1 MNVQQGVSIL
11 TGQVTKV
18 QAKILKELIEDGRK
32 TETEIAKKLGLTKK
46 VVNKNYRQLEA
57 TGVITGATIHINY
70 KSFGYKAVAHM
81 LIYMDA
87 QQADKLVEYLQKKP
101 EVYSAFNK
109 EVKGT
114 VDVVVILK
122 TLEQLNMVKDSIKNN
137 FPVLEMKTAIW
148 TDVKEMNQN
157 LAFVTQ
163 DLKDTITENHE
174 IKKNEKDTQTVIIDE
189 IDQKIADTL
198 AENGRIQMDVLAREI
213 GISPDTVKRR
223 YEKLKKKGALK
234 VTIQINLSRIGYQ
247 AMCIFFATISNEK
260 PNLIVEKVSRI
271 PNIISIMKT
280 SGDCDLQ
287 IYAMVQDLGQLLHI
301 QEQIGKISG
310 IRKIEQE
317 ISRINEEWK
326 KWPSPR
332 QYISTF

>member
-1 MNVQQGVSIL
+1 M
-11 TGQVTKV
+11 
-18 QAKILKELIEDGRK
+18 
-32 TETEIAKKLGLTKK
+32 
-46 VVNKNYRQLEA
+46 EA
-57 TGVITGATIHINY
+57 IGVITGATIHINY

-81 LIYMDA
+81 LINIDA
-87 QQADKLVEYLQKKP
+87 QQADKLVEYLRKMP

-109 EVKGT
+109 EVKGNI
-114 VDVVVILK
+114 DLVVILK
-122 TLEQLNMVKDSIKNN
+122 TLEQLNAVRDAIKKN

-148 TDVKEMNQN
+148 TNVKEMNQN
-157 LAFVTQ
+157 LAIIKQ
-163 DLKDTITENHE
+163 DLKDTAENYE
-174 IKKNEKDTQTVIIDE
+174 IKRNEKDPQNTIVDE
-189 IDQKIADTL
+189 IDQKIADKL
-198 AENGRIQMDVLAREI
+198 AENGRISMDVLAKEI
-213 GISPDTVKRR
+213 GVSPDSVKRR
-223 YEKLKKKGALK
+223 YEKLKKKGVLK

-247 AMCIFFATISNEK
+247 AMCIFSAITSNEN

-287 IYAMVQDLGQLLHI
+287 IYAMVQDIGQLLYI

-310 IRKIEQE
+310 IKKIEQE

-326 KWPSPR
+326 WPSPR

>member
-1 MNVQQGVSIL
+1 M
-11 TGQVTKV
+11 
-18 QAKILKELIEDGRK
+18 
-32 TETEIAKKLGLTKK
+32 
-46 VVNKNYRQLEA
+46 EA
-57 TGVITGATIHINY
+57 IGVITGATIHINY

-81 LIYMDA
+81 LINIDA
-87 QQADKLVEYLQKKP
+87 QQADKLVEYLRKMP

-109 EVKGT
+109 EVKGNI
-114 VDVVVILK
+114 DLVVILK
-122 TLEQLNMVKDSIKNN
+122 TLEQLNAVRDAIKKN

-148 TDVKEMNQN
+148 TNVKEMNQN
-157 LAFVTQ
+157 LAIVRQ
-163 DLKDTITENHE
+163 DLKDKATENYE
-174 IKKNEKDTQTVIIDE
+174 IKRSENDPQTTIVDE
-189 IDQKIADTL
+189 IDQKIADKL
-198 AENGRIQMDVLAREI
+198 AENGRISMDVLAKEI
-213 GISPDTVKRR
+213 GVSPDSVKRR
-223 YEKLKKKGALK
+223 YEKLKKKGVLK

-247 AMCIFFATISNEK
+247 AMCIFSAITSNEN

-287 IYAMVQDLGQLLHI
+287 IYAMVQDIGQLLYI

-310 IRKIEQE
+310 IIKIEQE

-326 KWPSPR
+326 WPSPR

>member
-1 MNVQQGVSIL
+1 
-11 TGQVTKV
+11 
-18 QAKILKELIEDGRK
+18 
-32 TETEIAKKLGLTKK
+32 
-46 VVNKNYRQLEA
+46 LEA
-57 TGVITGATIHINY
+57 IGVITGATIHINY

-81 LIYMDA
+81 SINIDA
-87 QQADKLVEYLQKKP
+87 QQSDKLVEYLRKMP

-109 EVKGT
+109 EVKGNI
-114 VDVVVILK
+114 DLVVILK
-122 TLEQLNMVKDSIKNN
+122 TLEQLNAVRDAIKKN

-148 TDVKEMNQN
+148 TNVKEMNQN
-157 LAFVTQ
+157 LAIIKQ
-163 DLKDTITENHE
+163 DLKDTATENYE
-174 IKKNEKDTQTVIIDE
+174 IKRNENDPQNTIVDE
-189 IDQKIADTL
+189 IDRKIADKL
-198 AENGRIQMDVLAREI
+198 AENGRISMDVLAKEI
-213 GISPDTVKRR
+213 GVSPDSVKRR
-223 YEKLKKKGALK
+223 YEKLKKKGVLK

-247 AMCIFFATISNEK
+247 AMCIFSAITSNEN

-287 IYAMVQDLGQLLHI
+287 IYAMVQDIGQLLYI

-326 KWPSPR
+326 WPSPR

>member
-1 MNVQQGVSIL
+1 
-11 TGQVTKV
+11 
-18 QAKILKELIEDGRK
+18 
-32 TETEIAKKLGLTKK
+32 
-46 VVNKNYRQLEA
+46 LEA
-57 TGVITGATIHINY
+57 IGVITGATIHINY

-81 LIYMDA
+81 LINIDA
-87 QQADKLVEYLQKKP
+87 QQADKLVEYLRKMP

-109 EVKGT
+109 EVKGNI
-114 VDVVVILK
+114 DLVVILK
-122 TLEQLNMVKDSIKNN
+122 TLEQLNAVRDAIKKN

-148 TDVKEMNQN
+148 TNVKEMNQN
-157 LAFVTQ
+157 LAIIKQ
-163 DLKDTITENHE
+163 DLKDTAENYE
-174 IKKNEKDTQTVIIDE
+174 IKRNEKDPQNTIVDE
-189 IDQKIADTL
+189 IDQKIADKL
-198 AENGRIQMDVLAREI
+198 AENGRISMDVLAKEI
-213 GISPDTVKRR
+213 GVSPDSVKRR
-223 YEKLKKKGALK
+223 YEKLKKKGVLK

-247 AMCIFFATISNEK
+247 AMCIFSAITSNEN

-287 IYAMVQDLGQLLHI
+287 IYAMVQDIGQLLYI

-326 KWPSPR
+326 WPSPR